1 MGVLLLFMASITGGV
16 WCAYFVEYR
25 EDKKM
30 RKAVARR
37 DRKFA

>member
-30 RKAVARR
+30 RKEAIRR
-37 DRKFA
+37 DRRFA